1 MNIWWSVTSL
11 YMTSLRILTK
21 LMRLC
26 GLYQVRHENTCNNNV
41 LVVWQSLLNNYL
53 TNLLP
58 PKILYWFRSHLE
70 LQNTEF
76 LLIFMMI
83 ALFPQFIF
91 TEIHSD
97 LEKIEKPKMFIL
109 ISTVMTWAKSKPL
122 DPVSSLIIARVLGPQ
137 FKQYMNILST
147 IWTIYSSFLRMI
159 QKFPSLRMITGGGNH
174 ILILKNTSALRR
186 QWSNL
191 GKQYVFFLIFVH
203 CKRGWY
209 FLSY

>member
-26 GLYQVRHENTCNNNV
+26 GLYQVRNENTHNNNV

-70 LQNTEF
+70 LQNTEI

-122 DPVSSLIIARVLGPQ
+122 DPVSSHIIARVLGPQ
-137 FKQYMNILST
+137 FKQYLNTLTT
-147 IWTIYSSFLRMI
+147 ICELFIPLFLGWSRN
-159 QKFPSLRMITGGGNH
+159 SLHWGWLQEEET
-174 ILILKNTSALRR
+174 TS
-186 QWSNL
+186 
-191 GKQYVFFLIFVH
+191 
-203 CKRGWY
+203 
-209 FLSY
+209 